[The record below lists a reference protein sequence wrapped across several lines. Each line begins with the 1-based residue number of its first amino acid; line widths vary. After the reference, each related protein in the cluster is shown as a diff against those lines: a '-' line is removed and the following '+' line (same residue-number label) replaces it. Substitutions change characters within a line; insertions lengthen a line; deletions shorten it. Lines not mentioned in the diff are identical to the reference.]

1 MIADELSLGLA
12 PIITSEVYVVLERIL
27 ESGTSLL
34 VVEQHL
40 DHALGVAHEVVALER
55 GQVAFCGH
63 PDDFDTSASFFLSIT
78 D

>member
-1 MIADELSLGLA
+1 
-12 PIITSEVYVVLERIL
+12 VYVVLQRIL

-55 GQVAFCGH
+55 GEVVFCGR
-63 PDDFDTSASFFLSIT
+63 PDQMDASANFFLST
-78 D
+78 AEAPTAT